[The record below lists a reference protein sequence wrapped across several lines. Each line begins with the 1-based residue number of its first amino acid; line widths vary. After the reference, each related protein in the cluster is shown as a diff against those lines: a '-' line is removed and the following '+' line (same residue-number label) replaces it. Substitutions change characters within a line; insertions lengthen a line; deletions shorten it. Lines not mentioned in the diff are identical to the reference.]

1 MESSTQKAGIV
12 AADDAVLLALAGVLE
27 TAHDARDYVERIISV
42 ASDMR
47 ESRAN
52 GLTYADIVT
61 GTDGPLVIE
70 LVTDF
75 IDSLIF
81 AGSRMRRAEAR
92 ALYAEGLTME
102 KISLL
107 LRVSRQRVSAIIRT
121 GSGESIESARVAL
134 TRSKAL
140 TLTDTEFRL
149 LADAWP
155 QTVWVAGAS
164 GSAEYVNRAGASY
177 MGVSVDEISGRGWE
191 AIVHPDDRAS
201 VSALW
206 EEGVAAGAPFELEY
220 RVRRFDGEFR
230 SHLSRCAPI
239 RNAAGV
245 VTKWLGIATDIE
257 DERQL
262 RDDLSRAIKEAADV
276 RVMLERLQASNAR
289 GSNEN
294 VS

>member
-1 MESSTQKAGIV
+1 MESSTEKAGQV
-12 AADDAVLLALAGVLE
+12 DADDAVLLALAGVLE
-27 TAHDARDYVERIISV
+27 TAHDAREYVERIISV
-42 ASDMR
+42 ASEMR
-47 ESRAN
+47 DNRAN
-52 GLTYADIVT
+52 GLSYADIVT

-70 LVTDF
+70 LVTEF
-75 IDSLIF
+75 IDGLVF

-107 LRVSRQRVSAIIRT
+107 LRVSRQRISAIIRA
-121 GSGESIESARVAL
+121 GYGESIESSQVAL

-155 QTVWVAGAS
+155 QIVWVVGPS
-164 GSAEYVNRAGASY
+164 GWAEYVNRVGTSYAGL
-177 MGVSVDEISGRGWE
+177 SVEDICGRGWE
-191 AIVHPDDRAS
+191 AVVHPDDRVS
-201 VSALW
+201 VLGLW
-206 EEGVAAGAPFELEY
+206 EQAVAAGAPFELEY

-245 VTKWLGIATDIE
+245 VTKWLGIATDVE
-257 DERQL
+257 DEKQL
-262 RDDLSRAIKEAADV
+262 REDMQRAVQEVADA
-276 RVMLERLQASNAR
+276 RAMLESLQASNAR
-289 GSNEN
+289 GGSET